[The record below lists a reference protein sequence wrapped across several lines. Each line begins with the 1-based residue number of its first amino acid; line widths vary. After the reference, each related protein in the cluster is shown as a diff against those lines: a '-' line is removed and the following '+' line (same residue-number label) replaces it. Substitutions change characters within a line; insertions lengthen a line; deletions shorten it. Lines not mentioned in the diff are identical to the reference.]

1 MQPNRNLNKT
11 HNSKHS
17 PRQDFNI
24 ISRKEKKK
32 TASVQYPKTG
42 CGDNVR
48 KNSIQEQ
55 EKRGNA

>member
-17 PRQDFNI
+17 PRQDFNR
-24 ISRKEKKK
+24 ISRKEKK
-32 TASVQYPKTG
+32 TASVQYPNTES
-42 CGDNVR
+42 GDNVR